1 MMVLFFRWPSV
12 PLGEGINPTGN
23 QRFAKQPAITPGP
36 LFPEGYAPQRNC
48 ARLPSGFMEDKFL
61 LGAGWNGHDWIE
73 PKARLVRV
81 ATGYSVVQRRCA
93 RCHRDFI
100 FTPSS
105 ERNAVFVSAVSFFL
119 LDEEVTNRW
128 VNLPCPGRRLL
139 SDDDDR
145 KRRIA
150 ELGVFHKPEIPEMVR
165 NLGNRASIHNL
176 RSR

>member
-1 MMVLFFRWPSV
+1 MD
-12 PLGEGINPTGN
+12 
-23 QRFAKQPAITPGP
+23 
-36 LFPEGYAPQRNC
+36 
-48 ARLPSGFMEDKFL
+48 DKL
-61 LGAGWNGHDWIE
+61 SAAGWHGHEWVE

-81 ATGYSVVQRRCA
+81 ATGCSVVQRHCA

-119 LDEEVTNRW
+119 LDQEVTNRW

-150 ELGVFHKPEIPEMVR
+150 ELVVSYTSETVMALENRYR
-165 NLGNRASIHNL
+165 NLEHRPFFVENAATEKVKARDKRN
-176 RSR
+176 

>member
-1 MMVLFFRWPSV
+1 MDDNLS
-12 PLGEGINPTGN
+12 
-23 QRFAKQPAITPGP
+23 A
-36 LFPEGYAPQRNC
+36 
-48 ARLPSGFMEDKFL
+48 
-61 LGAGWNGHDWIE
+61 AGWHGHEWVE

-81 ATGYSVVQRRCA
+81 AAGCSVVQRHCA

-128 VNLPCPGRRLL
+128 VNLPCPGSRLL

-150 ELGVFHKPEIPEMVR
+150 ELCGFLYPRDRDGAPESVSKP
-165 NLGNRASIHNL
+165 RAPSLFRRERRH
-176 RSR
+176 RKGQGS